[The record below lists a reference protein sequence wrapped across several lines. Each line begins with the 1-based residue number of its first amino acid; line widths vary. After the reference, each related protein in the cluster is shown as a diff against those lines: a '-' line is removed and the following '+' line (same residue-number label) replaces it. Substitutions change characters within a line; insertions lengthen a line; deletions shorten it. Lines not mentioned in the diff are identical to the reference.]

1 MKNTSI
7 LFTFITAFVVT
18 FLLTPFVKKLAF
30 KIGAVDIPKDDR
42 RMHKKPT
49 ALLGGL
55 AIFIGFL
62 IAALA
67 FVPLDKE
74 FIGILLG
81 SIIII
86 IMGIF
91 DDIYALGPK
100 LKLVIQIIAAAIPV
114 ICGVKVDIIR
124 VPHFIDAYGYLD
136 LGYFSIPLTI
146 LWIAGVT
153 NAMNLL
159 DGLDGLACGV
169 SSISSL
175 TLLCIA
181 LLVGEPNIAFATAA
195 LAGACFGFLP
205 YNFNPA
211 KLFMGDTG
219 ALFLGYMLATL
230 SVMGLFK
237 GYAVISIAAPFLILG
252 LPLFDTIS
260 AMLRRAKNHRP
271 IMSPDRGHLHHRLVD
286 AGLSQKQAV
295 VVIYVM
301 CAVLCLIAVLLIWT
315 GAVSPLALLIVLV
328 AFALF
333 FTIVPSFSRLLQND
347 DSGDDGEKNKEDDQ
361 KRKGGGAK

>member
-1 MKNTSI
+1 MNTKI
-7 LFTFITAFVVT
+7 LFTFIIAFVVS
-18 FLLTPFVKKLAF
+18 FLLTPPVKLLAF
-30 KIGAVDIPKDDR
+30 KIGAVDVPKDDR

-55 AIFIGFL
+55 AIFAGFMVSAL
-62 IAALA
+62 IY
-67 FVPLDKE
+67 VHMDRE
-74 FIGILLG
+74 FLGILAG
-81 SIIII
+81 SVIII

-91 DDIYALGPK
+91 DDIYALSAK
-100 LKLVIQIIAAAIPV
+100 LKLAVQIVAALFPVLCGVRIDIIA
-114 ICGVKVDIIR
+114 
-124 VPHFIDAYGYLD
+124 VPKFIDAYGYLD

-146 LWIAGVT
+146 IWIVGVT
-153 NAMNLL
+153 NAINLL

-181 LLVGEPNIAFATAA
+181 LLVGEPEIAFATAA

-219 ALFLGYMLATL
+219 ALFLGFMLSTL
-230 SVMGLFK
+230 SIQGLFK
-237 GYAVISIAAPFLILG
+237 GYAVISLAVPFLILG
-252 LPLFDTIS
+252 LPLFDTFS
-260 AMLRRAKNHRP
+260 AMLRRAKEHRP

-295 VVIYVM
+295 TVIYLM
-301 CAVLCLIAVLLIWT
+301 CAVLCVIAVALIWT
-315 GAVSPLALLIVLV
+315 GAVSPLALLIVIA

-333 FTIVPSFSRLLQND
+333 LTIVPSFSKIMRDTEEKHGQTKQD
-347 DSGDDGEKNKEDDQ
+347 KSQKGDDAE
-361 KRKGGGAK
+361 

>member
-7 LFTFITAFVVT
+7 LFTFITAFVIT
-18 FLLTPFVKKLAF
+18 FLLTPPVKKLAF
-30 KIGAVDIPKDDR
+30 KIGAVDVPKDNR

-55 AIFIGFL
+55 AIYAGFVV
-62 IAALA
+62 AALI
-67 FVPLDKE
+67 FVPLDKA

-81 SIIII
+81 SVIIVV
-86 IMGIF
+86 MGVF
-91 DDIYALGPK
+91 DDIYVLSAK
-100 LKLVIQIIAAAIPV
+100 LKLLIQLAAAAIPV
-114 ICGVKVDIIR
+114 LCGVQVDIIR
-124 VPHFIDAYGYLD
+124 VPKFIDAYGYLD
-136 LGYFSIPLTI
+136 LGYFAVPLTI
-146 LWIAGVT
+146 IWIAGVT
-153 NAMNLL
+153 NAVNLL

-219 ALFLGYMLATL
+219 ALFLGYMLSTL
-230 SVMGLFK
+230 SVLGLFK

-252 LPLFDTIS
+252 LPLFDTMS

-295 VVIYVM
+295 IVIYAL

-315 GAVSPLALLIVLV
+315 GAVSPLALLIVIA
-328 AFALF
+328 AFMLF
-333 FTIVPSFSRLLQND
+333 LIIVPNFSRLLQSD
-347 DSGDDGEKNKEDDQ
+347 DDAPDDAKKD
-361 KRKGGGAK
+361 KTPKGGGAK

>member
-1 MKNTSI
+1 MMNNTSI
-7 LFTFITAFVVT
+7 LFTFITAFAVS
-18 FLLTPFVKKLAF
+18 FLLTPPVKKLAF
-30 KIGAVDIPKDDR
+30 KIGAVDVPRDNR

-55 AIFIGFL
+55 AIFAGFL
-62 IAALA
+62 VAALI
-67 FVPLDKE
+67 FVPIDRP
-74 FIGILLG
+74 FRGILLG

-91 DDIYALGPK
+91 DDIYALSAK
-100 LKLVIQIIAAAIPV
+100 LKLIIQIIAALFPV
-114 ICGVKVDIIR
+114 LSGVRIDMIA
-124 VPHFIDAYGYLD
+124 VPKFIDAYGYLG

-146 LWIAGVT
+146 LWIVGVT
-153 NAMNLL
+153 NAINLL

-169 SSISSL
+169 SSISSV
-175 TLLCIA
+175 TILCIA
-181 LLVGEPNIAFATAA
+181 LLVGEPDIAFATAA

-219 ALFLGYMLATL
+219 ALFLGFMLSTL
-230 SVMGLFK
+230 SIQGLFK
-237 GYAVISIAAPFLILG
+237 GYAVISLAVPFLILG
-252 LPLFDTIS
+252 LPLFDTAF
-260 AMLRRAKNHRP
+260 AMLRRAKNHKP

-295 VVIYVM
+295 TVIYVM
-301 CAVLCLIAVLLIWT
+301 CIILCAIAVLLIWT
-315 GAVSPLALLIVLV
+315 GAVSPLAILIVLV

-333 FTIVPSFSRLLQND
+333 MTLIPKMLNGGD
-347 DSGDDGEKNKEDDQ
+347 KTDDGKNGDEKTGGNEET
-361 KRKGGGAK
+361 KG

>member
-1 MKNTSI
+1 MNTSI
-7 LFTFITAFVVT
+7 LFTFITAFAVT
-18 FLLTPFVKKLAF
+18 FLFTPPVKKLAF
-30 KIGAVDIPKDDR
+30 KIGAVDVPRDNR

-55 AIFIGFL
+55 AIFAGFL
-62 IAALA
+62 VSALI
-67 FVPLDKE
+67 FVPMDKA
-74 FIGILLG
+74 FRGILIG

-86 IMGIF
+86 ITGIF
-91 DDIYALGPK
+91 DDIYALGAK
-100 LKLVIQIIAAAIPV
+100 LKFVIQIGAALFPV
-114 ICGVKVDIIR
+114 LNGVRIDIIA
-124 VPHFIDAYGYLD
+124 VPKFIDAYGYLD

-146 LWIAGVT
+146 LWIVGVT
-153 NAMNLL
+153 NAINLL

-181 LLVGEPNIAFATAA
+181 LLVGEPEIAFATAA

-219 ALFLGYMLATL
+219 ALFLGFMLSTL
-230 SVMGLFK
+230 SIQGLFK
-237 GYAVISIAAPFLILG
+237 GYAVISIAVPFLILG
-252 LPLFDTIS
+252 MPLFDTAS
-260 AMLRRAKNHRP
+260 AMLRRAREHRP

-295 VVIYVM
+295 AVIYAM
-301 CAVLCLIAVLLIWT
+301 CLLLCVIAVLLIWT
-315 GAVSPLALLIVLV
+315 GAVSPMAILIVIV

-333 FTIVPSFSRLLQND
+333 MTIVPNFSRMLK
-347 DSGDDGEKNKEDDQ
+347 DSDEKDGGENAKNK
-361 KRKGGGAK
+361 

>member
-1 MKNTSI
+1 MRNTSI
-7 LFTFITAFVVT
+7 LFTFIIAFVVT
-18 FLLTPFVKKLAF
+18 FLLTPWVKKLAF
-30 KIGAVDIPKDDR
+30 KVGAVDVPKDER

-55 AIFIGFL
+55 AIFAGFVA
-62 IAALA
+62 AALVY
-67 FVPLDKE
+67 VPMTRSFL
-74 FIGILLG
+74 GILAGAVIIVVLG
-81 SIIII
+81 F
-86 IMGIF
+86 F

-100 LKLVIQIIAAAIPV
+100 LKLLVQIIAALIPV
-114 ICGVKVDIIR
+114 LCGVRIDIIK
-124 VPHFIDAYGYLD
+124 VPEFIDAYGYLD

-175 TLLCIA
+175 TILCIA
-181 LLVGEPNIAFATAA
+181 LLVGEPSIAFATAA

-230 SVMGLFK
+230 SVTGLFK
-237 GYAVISIAAPFLILG
+237 GYAVISIAVPFLILG
-252 LPLFDTIS
+252 LPIFDTVS

-271 IMSPDRGHLHHRLVD
+271 IMSPDRAHLHHRLVD

-295 VVIYVM
+295 IVIYAM
-301 CAVLCLIAVLLIWT
+301 CALLCLTAVLLIWT
-315 GAVSPLALLIVLV
+315 GAVSPFALLIVLA
-328 AFALF
+328 AFVLF
-333 FTIVPSFSRLLQND
+333 LTFVPSFSRLFQ
-347 DSGDDGEKNKEDDQ
+347 GDDADADEDEKEQ
-361 KRKGGGAK
+361 KKSKGGGAR

>member
-1 MKNTSI
+1 MININI

-18 FLLTPFVKKLAF
+18 FVLTPFVKKLAF
-30 KIGAVDIPKDDR
+30 KIGAIDVPKDER

-55 AIFIGFL
+55 AIFGGFL
-62 IAALA
+62 ISALI
-67 FVPLDKE
+67 FVPMDRS
-74 FIGILLG
+74 FRGILLG

-86 IMGIF
+86 VLGIF
-91 DDIYALGPK
+91 DDIYALGAK
-100 LKLVIQIIAAAIPV
+100 FKFVVQIFAAVIPV
-114 ICGVKVDIIR
+114 LCGVKVDIIR

-146 LWIAGVT
+146 LWIVGVT
-153 NAMNLL
+153 NALNLL

-219 ALFLGYMLATL
+219 ALFLGYMLSTL

-237 GYAVISIAAPFLILG
+237 GYAVISLAAPFLILG
-252 LPLFDTIS
+252 LPIFDTIS

-295 VVIYVM
+295 IVIYAM
-301 CAVLCLIAVLLIWT
+301 CAILCLVAVLLIWT
-315 GAVSPLALLIVLV
+315 EAVSPMALLIVV
-328 AFALF
+328 IAFALF
-333 FTIVPSFSRLLQND
+333 MTLVPSFTKLLQSGE
-347 DSGDDGEKNKEDDQ
+347 DSDVNKDT
-361 KRKGGGAK
+361 KGGGNE